1 MLHPIFSTVIQRPDL
16 IAEHLSAYCEVLSE
30 DAKAVRAQLVRRA
43 ISGSIAII
51 FGLVFVSM
59 TGVAVMLGFVQNQFH
74 WSLVVV
80 PGIALLIAVVAA
92 FRAMQPLAQ
101 GNFAE
106 FKAQLKS
113 DVSALRTASS

>member
-16 IAEHLSAYCEVLSE
+16 IAEHLSAYCEVFTE
-30 DAKAVRAQLVRRA
+30 DARAIRVQFVRRA
-43 ISGSIAII
+43 IAGLVAVV

-59 TGVAVMLGFVQNQFH
+59 SGVAVMLGFVQNQFH
-74 WSLVVV
+74 WSLVAV
-80 PGIALLIAVVAA
+80 PAIALLVTAVAA
-92 FRAMQPLAQ
+92 ARALQPLAQ

-113 DVSALRTASS
+113 DVSALRTAS